1 MLRVA
6 VKFVYRGPPR
16 VLRCNTAKLHIS
28 SRNLQSTGS
37 ENTRGRGRAGK
48 FFYFLGTI
56 TLASGGTVAYANYDP
71 EFRRWL
77 EANVPYAGDAF
88 NVVLR
93 DNNALYTS
101 LNNYVSELKN
111 QVLGLISR
119 KEDKSPP
126 TKPRTEPKPV
136 LEETNEKKAHKT
148 PAKVLPSFTN
158 APTEPQ
164 SAKAEVRLL
173 PDCPPPPPETAPE
186 QARPTAAAA
195 SDKLP
200 PAQPQNVSEL
210 EQNVMDSVKLAIS
223 AYREAACACKEHG
236 KDIGHIV
243 EESIERIDSNV
254 WSQLKSKAEKREAAL
269 VLSQERAK
277 TATES
282 IEKLRLFVEDSKA
295 DISEAQKETIK
306 QNIMRLQEELAIA
319 AKGLEVERQRA
330 DVTDKYWRKV
340 EEARRH
346 FAEELEVLIPSF
358 KITDRKLKIAE
369 GDLDLFILH
378 AFRTVLYYQKELQKL
393 ETLYDQRLQIA
404 LEKTGG
410 AVDKAIVIAEV
421 EAELERERRK
431 LDAEFQKKSLGLKAE
446 AERELRM
453 QLKRQAEAHSDHLH
467 DALALREVEL
477 SRKYQRTADERIA
490 EEQAKYKLQIAS
502 MMGRLK
508 GLETA
513 LRARAEADKKAAQA
527 QLLWSAA
534 QSLHSALKAGVP
546 GEPWT
551 RQLRPL
557 EDDVLALRKA
567 AVEGD
572 ELVEAVLAAIPKE
585 AVSRGVYPE
594 DALRERFLKVERI
607 ARRLALLPES
617 GGSLPLYFFSYLQSL
632 FLINAV
638 DPIPQAEL
646 SDEPVNLA
654 HLDTFDILQR
664 ARYWL
669 DRGNFTQTLKYMN
682 LLKGAS
688 RQIASD
694 WMNETR
700 ILLETQQAAG
710 TLLAHAAAAG
720 LIHL

>member
-28 SRNLQSTGS
+28 SRNLQSTGF

-77 EANVPYAGDAF
+77 EANVPYAGDAL

-119 KEDKSPP
+119 KEDKSPA
-126 TKPRTEPKPV
+126 TKPRPEPKPV
-136 LEETNEKKAHKT
+136 LEETNEKKAHQT
-148 PAKVLPSFTN
+148 
-158 APTEPQ
+158 
-164 SAKAEVRLL
+164 
-173 PDCPPPPPETAPE
+173 PE
-186 QARPTAAAA
+186 QAKPTAATA

-306 QNIMRLQEELAIA
+306 QNIMRLQEELAVA

-585 AVSRGVYPE
+585 AVARGVYPE

-607 ARRLALLPES
+607 ARRLALLPER

>member
-28 SRNLQSTGS
+28 SRNLQSTGF

-77 EANVPYAGDAF
+77 EANVPYASDAL

-119 KEDKSPP
+119 KEDKSPA
-126 TKPRTEPKPV
+126 TKSRPEPKPV

-148 PAKVLPSFTN
+148 P
-158 APTEPQ
+158 
-164 SAKAEVRLL
+164 
-173 PDCPPPPPETAPE
+173 E
-186 QARPTAAAA
+186 QAKPTAAAT

-200 PAQPQNVSEL
+200 PSQPQNVSEL

-243 EESIERIDSNV
+243 EESIERIGSNV

-282 IEKLRLFVEDSKA
+282 IEKLRLFIEDSKA
-295 DISEAQKETIK
+295 DISEAQKETVK

-446 AERELRM
+446 AERELRT

-546 GEPWT
+546 GEHWT

-567 AVEGD
+567 SVEGD

-617 GGSLPLYFFSYLQSL
+617 GGSLPLYFLSYLQSL

-638 DPIPQAEL
+638 GPIPQAEL

>member
-28 SRNLQSTGS
+28 SRNLQSTGF

-148 PAKVLPSFTN
+148 P
-158 APTEPQ
+158 
-164 SAKAEVRLL
+164 
-173 PDCPPPPPETAPE
+173 E
-186 QARPTAAAA
+186 QAKPTAAAA

-254 WSQLKSKAEKREAAL
+254 WAQLKSKAEKREAAL

>member
-28 SRNLQSTGS
+28 SRNLQSTGF

-77 EANVPYAGDAF
+77 EANVPYAGDAL

-119 KEDKSPP
+119 KEDKSPA
-126 TKPRTEPKPV
+126 TKPRPEPKPV

-148 PAKVLPSFTN
+148 P
-158 APTEPQ
+158 
-164 SAKAEVRLL
+164 
-173 PDCPPPPPETAPE
+173 E
-186 QARPTAAAA
+186 QAKSTAAAA

-378 AFRTVLYYQKELQKL
+378 TFRTVLYYQKELQKL

-431 LDAEFQKKSLGLKAE
+431 VDAEFQKKSLGLKAE

-585 AVSRGVYPE
+585 AVCRGVYPE